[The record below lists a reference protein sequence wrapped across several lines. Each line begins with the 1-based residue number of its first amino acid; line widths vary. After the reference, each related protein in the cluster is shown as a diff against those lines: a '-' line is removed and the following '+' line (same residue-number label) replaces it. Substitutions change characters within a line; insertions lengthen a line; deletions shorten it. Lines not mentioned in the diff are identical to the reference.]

1 MEMVMLQ
8 KDHYVL
14 GVLLG
19 LALPFFGFVGFY
31 QWKFSVFSVDEFFQL
46 LNQQKSILS
55 AMISVSL
62 LINAA
67 VLTYFLQKEKDKTA
81 KGIFFTTCVYAV
93 VAIACKWFL

>member
-1 MEMVMLQ
+1 MEMV
-8 KDHYVL
+8 KDNYIV
-14 GVLLG
+14 GVLVG
-19 LALPFFGFVGFY
+19 LALPFLGFIGFY
-31 QWKFSVFSVDEFFQL
+31 EWKFSLFSLQDFLTL

-62 LINAA
+62 LLNGA
-67 VLTYFLQKEKDKTA
+67 VLTFFLQKEKDKTA